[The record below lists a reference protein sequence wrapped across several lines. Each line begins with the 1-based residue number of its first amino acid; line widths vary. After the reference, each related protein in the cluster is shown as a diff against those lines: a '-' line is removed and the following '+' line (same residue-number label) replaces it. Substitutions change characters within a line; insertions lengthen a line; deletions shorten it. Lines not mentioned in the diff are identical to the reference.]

1 MKFIIRNNKEKK
13 TEVGLYLKSV
23 EDGVELWTTNEM
35 CLMVFIDSKFKRI
48 KCVEEDNVSTD
59 INGRIIELNSWEEID
74 KRKNKSY
81 VQKRT

>member
-1 MKFIIRNNKEKK
+1 MKFIIRNNKEKEK
-13 TEVGLYLKSV
+13 EVGLYLKSV
-23 EDGVELWTTNEM
+23 EDGVELWTTNGM

-48 KCVEEDNVSTD
+48 KYVEEVNVSTD
-59 INGRIIELNSWEEID
+59 INGRIIELDSWDELD